1 MLNAAITELFRELAT
16 YMQIAGENQFKIR
29 AYKNAADAVADLKE
43 PVETLAF
50 NRQLENIKG
59 LGESSINK
67 INEFLSTGKMQDLE
81 KFRATYPAGLLDLLH
96 LPGLGAKRIALL
108 YETQGVDSLDSLRAA
123 LQTDQLKR
131 LPGFDAKNII
141 AMRRVMDHWDE
152 LRRLPLNQATRI
164 AEQFLER
171 LRKCPV
177 IEKIEIVGSLR
188 RGKDTVG
195 DIDFLAQG
203 NNAEEAQKY
212 FCGLRGVLQ
221 IVEQTTDVAT
231 IRVSP
236 GVNISLEI
244 CDSANW
250 GTRYFYGTG
259 SKEHVRQAT
268 ECAAEINADL
278 NAQPDEKN
286 IYSLLNVSFIVPQL
300 REGRGEWEAAAQND
314 LPQLIEQTQ
323 LRGDLHCHSDWSD
336 GKSTIK
342 QMARAARDKGYEYL
356 AVTDHSKALAF
367 TNGLDASRLRQQAE
381 EIAELQSGFPDLRIL
396 RGVECD
402 IMKDG
407 SLDLEDDILHE
418 LDIVIISV
426 HSEFHLDKIEQTER
440 VIRALQHPAVHLMA
454 HPTGRILGRRPS
466 YEIDIDA
473 VIAAASELG
482 KALEINSSERL
493 DLSDTNA
500 FKARQQKVL
509 LSIDSDAHS
518 VNMLNNVKHGITTAQ
533 RAWCTEKDILNAKP
547 LNELLQWLRRQ

>member
-1 MLNAAITELFRELAT
+1 V
-16 YMQIAGENQFKIR
+16 EN
-29 AYKNAADAVADLKE
+29 LKE

-50 NRQLENIKG
+50 NRQLENIHG

-67 INEFLSTGKMQDLE
+67 INEFLSTGKIQDLE
-81 KFRATYPAGLLDLLH
+81 KFREAYPASLLELLH

-123 LQTDQLKR
+123 LETEQLRR

-141 AMRRVMDHWDE
+141 AMRRVMDHWEE
-152 LRRLPLNQATRI
+152 LRRIPLNQATRI
-164 AEQFLER
+164 AEQFLET
-171 LRKCPV
+171 LRKCPA

-195 DIDFLAQG
+195 DIDFLAQSQ
-203 NNAEEAQKY
+203 NAEEAQKY
-212 FCGLRGVLQ
+212 FCDLRDILQ
-221 IVEQTTDVAT
+221 IVERTADVAT
-231 IRVSP
+231 VRVPP

-259 SKEHVRQAT
+259 SKEHARQAT
-268 ECAAEINADL
+268 ERAAEINADL
-278 NAQPDEKN
+278 NAHPDEIN

-300 REGRGEWEAAAQND
+300 REGRGEWEAAAQHN

-323 LRGDLHCHSDWSD
+323 LRGDLHLHSEWSD

-342 QMARAARDKGYEYL
+342 QMARACRTRGYEYF

-367 TNGLDASRLRQQAE
+367 TNGLNASRLRQQAE
-381 EIAELQSGFPDLRIL
+381 EIAEVQSGFPDLRIL

-402 IMKDG
+402 IMTDG

-418 LDIVIISV
+418 LDIVIVSV
-426 HSEFHLDKIEQTER
+426 HSGFHLDKTAQTDR
-440 VIRALQHPAVHLMA
+440 IIRALQHPAVHLMA

-466 YEIDIDA
+466 YEMDIDA

-518 VNMLNNVKHGITTAQ
+518 TQMVDNVQHGITTAQ
-533 RAWCTEKDILNAKP
+533 RAWCEEKDILNAKP
-547 LNELLQWLRRQ
+547 LDELLKWLRRE